1 MCVCVCERERE
12 RERESSVLKR
22 ATCWFSN
29 NMLHPFALTP
39 WIYKNFRV
47 SCYFKTEKRWT
58 MVWEA
63 LLNASMP
70 PAIITHPFGM
80 PGIRPRC
87 WGPSLHLR
95 APPRP
100 PAGWEAPTFPSPSPC
115 AQLGRRKA
123 ENPSGLVARPP
134 WRSLPQMQTNKPRH
148 PLQCQRNA
156 SRLHLGTM
164 NPNCFGRFKPF
175 LGGDT
180 EAGRRLA
187 TRANG
192 TEAQAAA
199 SPGPYL
205 LRRLLPLPP
214 SV

>member
-1 MCVCVCERERE
+1 MVDLLFLVSEDVSPNERHNSRCGPG
-12 RERESSVLKR
+12 RWFGKLCSTLPCLLQSLPTHSACPESVPTAGDPAFTS
-22 ATCWFSN
+22 
-29 NMLHPFALTP
+29 
-39 WIYKNFRV
+39 
-47 SCYFKTEKRWT
+47 
-58 MVWEA
+58 
-63 LLNASMP
+63 P
-70 PAIITHPFGM
+70 P
-80 PGIRPRC
+80 
-87 WGPSLHLR
+87 
-95 APPRP
+95 P

-115 AQLGRRKA
+115 AQLSRRKA

-199 SPGPYL
+199 SPGPYI